1 MTPLLVLG
9 GSLLSWLGI
18 GWLDSRLFPAP
29 PCECAAFYGTETCP
43 ECGQEM
49 YDGL

>member
-1 MTPLLVLG
+1 MMGFLVLG
-9 GSLLSWLGI
+9 GSLLVWLGL

-29 PCECAAFYGTETCP
+29 PCECEAYYGVGP
-43 ECGQEM
+43 HPKCGHEM